1 MRIPGVRY
9 VQGRNSYG
17 DRDGTKYAVAIHN
30 TSNDAPAAGEA
41 AYATRRT
48 DGVSAHLYVDRVEVI
63 QSLDL
68 LARAGHAGSQQG
80 NEHAIAVE
88 IVGVNGWSRE
98 QWLRNVAW
106 DQLGAALAWCCRQF
120 GIAVRRAAV
129 DEMRTNPRVRAFYS
143 HDDMRRAWGGT
154 DHTDP
159 GPGFPWGRLFEAVN
173 AALVGAASPS
183 TPEVPDMQVI
193 TIAQAANGQ
202 LYKCT
207 GTESW
212 PIRKEDLADI
222 AFLSGEGRWGV
233 CWDKA
238 GVGHPRQGWYPAAF
252 GEVQETAAERAV
264 RAQREVDTLIA
275 SQQTLAAIR
284 AAGGDPSALDQ
295 AAIIAHIDQ
304 RADEVR
310 ALLEEKDA
318 ENRALRERLAD
329 ALLRAGSQ

>member
-1 MRIPGVRY
+1 MRIPGVRF

-17 DRDGTKYAVAIHN
+17 DRDGTKYAIAVHN
-30 TSNDAPAAGEA
+30 TSNDASAANEA
-41 AYATRRT
+41 AFATRRT
-48 DGVSAHLYVDRVEVI
+48 DGVSAHLYVDRGEVI

-88 IVGVNGWSRE
+88 ITGVNGWSRE

-129 DEMRTNPRVRAFYS
+129 DEMRTSPRVRAFYS

-159 GPGFPWGRLFEAVN
+159 GPGFPWDRLFQAVN
-173 AALVGAASPS
+173 AALVGAAPS

-193 TIAQAANGQ
+193 TIARSANGQ
-202 LYKCT
+202 WYACDGAT
-207 GTESW
+207 SR
-212 PIRKEDLADI
+212 PITQAEAADI
-222 AFLSGEGRWGV
+222 AYLAKEGRWGV
-233 CWDKA
+233 CWGTG
-238 GVGHPRQGWYPAAF
+238 GVGTPRDGWYEAAF
-252 GEVQETAAERAV
+252 GRVEETRAERA
-264 RAQREVDTLIA
+264 ASYQREADTLA
-275 SQQTLAAIR
+275 ATQQVLAAIR

-295 AAIIAHIDQ
+295 AAIVAHINQ
-304 RADEVR
+304 RADEVK
-310 ALLEEKDA
+310 ALLEEAEA

-329 ALLRAGSQ
+329 ALLRAGGQ